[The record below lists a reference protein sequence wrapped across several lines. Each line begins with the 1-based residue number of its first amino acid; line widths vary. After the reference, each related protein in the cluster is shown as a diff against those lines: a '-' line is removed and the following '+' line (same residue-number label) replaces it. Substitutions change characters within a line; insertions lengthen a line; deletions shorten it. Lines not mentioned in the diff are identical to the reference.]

1 LVDGFKD
8 PQTPAPSI
16 QLKAIR
22 YTPVLNLQSAPL
34 SATKYITIIDN
45 TQNNIPELEPFF
57 ALLIA
62 GIVATVLFL
71 QKNRA

>member
-1 LVDGFKD
+1 VR
-8 PQTPAPSI
+8 SI
-16 QLKAIR
+16 SYAESGLDSAKKSIR